1 MYLKHSR
8 IQNDLIVLDMYRA
21 LSGTYTVKSSTI
33 QGLKAGSKDNKV
45 RIITANACK
54 AFMDGTP
61 FRLDNTEVKVS
72 DGLVTLSL
80 HGNIIAMREPDV
92 QSIDVTTQGWNTMT
106 TRERLNGLPN
116 VRVHNSGSVL
126 FLNGKEWDGNWQ
138 TVEVSNG

>member
-1 MYLKHSR
+1 M
-8 IQNDLIVLDMYRA
+8 
-21 LSGTYTVKSSTI
+21 
-33 QGLKAGSKDNKV
+33 

-54 AFMDGTP
+54 AFMDGKP
-61 FRLDNTEVKVS
+61 FWLGNTEVKVS

-80 HGNIIAMREPDV
+80 HGNIIAMRQPGT
-92 QSIDVTTQGWNTMT
+92 QYIDVTTQGWNTMT

-138 TVEVSNG
+138 TVEVYNG